1 MLTSGALFAQGRSAN
16 APSALEPIKVSENG
30 RFLVSESDEPFFWF
44 ADTAWELFHRLTR
57 EETILYLDA
66 RQKLGFNVIQAVAV
80 SEFEGNKIPNRYGFL
95 PFVDENVP
103 TPAAKDGPENDYWDH
118 VDFVVDE
125 ANKRGMYVGFLPCW
139 GSYWKDGNI
148 FNPENARAYGEWL
161 GKRYKDK
168 GIVWILGGD
177 REVETE
183 RERATLNA
191 MAEGLIAG
199 GGKRLTTFHPR
210 GWYSSSKS
218 FHDAPW
224 LDFNMRQSSHNIEYD
239 AYMGTHEDYCLTP
252 VKPVLDCEPI
262 YEDIGID
269 YNAEAC
275 GESLAADC
283 RRAFYWDV
291 FDGACGHT
299 YGHHSVWQFYD
310 PTIEGRQGEALMS
323 WQDALKRPGP
333 EQIRIGKEL
342 IESRPFLSRIPDRE
356 LIVPDEYDSSV
367 PGRGIRVFTATR
379 DVDGS
384 WAMIY
389 LPVGRDVTID
399 LTKLS
404 ADNIHGYLFDP
415 RTGRA
420 YDLGVFNNSGK
431 QRFAAPLVGEALDW
445 VLVLDDASKNYPA
458 PGKLAPAK
466 LASRDGFLPI
476 ILPESF
482 PDELAIGAQV
492 EAVPGVRAPLENLKV
507 SENGRFLVTESGK
520 PFFWLGDTAWDLLHR
535 SSREDVLLYLQ
546 TRCRQGYNVVMT
558 TAISEFAGD
567 RSPNRYGFLPFINE
581 KDPVPAVKD
590 GPDNDF
596 WDHVDFVVDEA
607 NRLGIYVG
615 LLPSWGWWWK
625 EGLILTPD
633 NAGAY
638 GEFLGKRYKD
648 KKVIW
653 VLGGDNGPGTPK
665 ERATV
670 ETLAAGIHRGSEGKG
685 LMTFHPGQDS
695 SADPFH
701 NAEWLD
707 FNMRQNGHDPEYGL
721 YSGTAYD
728 YAREP
733 VKPIID
739 GEPLYEDHPVN
750 ANAEKRGHS
759 LAFDIRRAFYWDV
772 FNGAFGHTYGHHS
785 VWQWYDPDV
794 EGVGPTNRP
803 LYSWKEAL
811 NRPGAEQMQYGK
823 RLIESRPFLTRVP
836 DWDMIVPEKNRLA
849 VPGAGVRTFVA
860 TRDQEGSWAM
870 IYIPVGRA
878 VTIDFTRL
886 NAEKLHMYLF
896 NPRNGKSSDLGVVA
910 NKGKMKFTPPCV
922 GELLD
927 WVLVVDDASKNYPK
941 P

>member
-1 MLTSGALFAQGRSAN
+1 M
-16 APSALEPIKVSENG
+16 
-30 RFLVSESDEPFFWF
+30 
-44 ADTAWELFHRLTR
+44 FHRLTR

-66 RQKLGFNVIQAVAV
+66 RQKLEFNVIQAVAV

-168 GIVWILGGD
+168 GIIWILGGD

-218 FHDAPW
+218 FHDAP
-224 LDFNMRQSSHNIEYD
+224 
-239 AYMGTHEDYCLTP
+239 
-252 VKPVLDCEPI
+252 
-262 YEDIGID
+262 
-269 YNAEAC
+269 
-275 GESLAADC
+275 
-283 RRAFYWDV
+283 
-291 FDGACGHT
+291 
-299 YGHHSVWQFYD
+299 
-310 PTIEGRQGEALMS
+310 
-323 WQDALKRPGP
+323 
-333 EQIRIGKEL
+333 
-342 IESRPFLSRIPDRE
+342 
-356 LIVPDEYDSSV
+356 
-367 PGRGIRVFTATR
+367 
-379 DVDGS
+379 
-384 WAMIY
+384 
-389 LPVGRDVTID
+389 
-399 LTKLS
+399 
-404 ADNIHGYLFDP
+404 
-415 RTGRA
+415 
-420 YDLGVFNNSGK
+420 
-431 QRFAAPLVGEALDW
+431 
-445 VLVLDDASKNYPA
+445 
-458 PGKLAPAK
+458 
-466 LASRDGFLPI
+466 
-476 ILPESF
+476 
-482 PDELAIGAQV
+482 
-492 EAVPGVRAPLENLKV
+492 
-507 SENGRFLVTESGK
+507 
-520 PFFWLGDTAWDLLHR
+520 
-535 SSREDVLLYLQ
+535 
-546 TRCRQGYNVVMT
+546 
-558 TAISEFAGD
+558 
-567 RSPNRYGFLPFINE
+567 
-581 KDPVPAVKD
+581 
-590 GPDNDF
+590 
-596 WDHVDFVVDEA
+596 
-607 NRLGIYVG
+607 
-615 LLPSWGWWWK
+615 
-625 EGLILTPD
+625 
-633 NAGAY
+633 
-638 GEFLGKRYKD
+638 
-648 KKVIW
+648 
-653 VLGGDNGPGTPK
+653 
-665 ERATV
+665 
-670 ETLAAGIHRGSEGKG
+670 
-685 LMTFHPGQDS
+685 
-695 SADPFH
+695 
-701 NAEWLD
+701 WLD

-836 DWDMIVPEKNRLA
+836 DRDMIVPEKNRLA